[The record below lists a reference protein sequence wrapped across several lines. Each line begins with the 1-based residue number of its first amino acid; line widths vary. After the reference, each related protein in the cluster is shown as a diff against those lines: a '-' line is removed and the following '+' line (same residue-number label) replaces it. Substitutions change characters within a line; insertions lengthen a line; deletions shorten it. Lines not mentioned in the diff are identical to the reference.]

1 MMTNLDFTEDQ
12 TRMGRAFIVGN
23 GPSLTVEQL
32 NRLIPEVSFAVNR
45 IHILYDQ
52 TRWRPDYYVYMDMS
66 NTTNE
71 IYAPDLAF
79 HTRQG
84 YPCHIRSDIVAK
96 FIEFGIRQSMDDW
109 DINTSM
115 KNIEIVEQC
124 PHIDAERK
132 TVQEWHLPQLC
143 KQGGS
148 VSGAIQLAVMEGFN
162 PIYLIGCDG
171 NLEGNANNH
180 FSADYVDRD
189 SMTVQ
194 MAILANKTLEL
205 AHQIAGGECKE
216 RGVSIF
222 NATVG
227 GSGIGGIPY
236 CDFYELFD

>member
-1 MMTNLDFTEDQ
+1 M
-12 TRMGRAFIVGN
+12 RAFVVGN
-23 GPSLTVEQL
+23 GPSMTVEQL
-32 NRLIPEVSFAVNR
+32 NKLIPEVSFGVNR
-45 IHILYDQ
+45 IHLLYDQ
-52 TRWRPDYYVYMDMS
+52 TRWRPDYYTYMDMS
-66 NTTNE
+66 NTTNV
-71 IYAPDLAF
+71 IYVPDLDF

-96 FIEFGIRQSMDDW
+96 FIEYGIKQHMDFPQRW
-109 DINTSM
+109 DINENM
-115 KNIEIVEQC
+115 KNIKIVEQC
-124 PHIDAERK
+124 SHIDAERH
-132 TVQEWHLPQLC
+132 TVQEWHLDYTLC

-171 NLEGNANNH
+171 NLKGNANNH

-205 AHQIAGGECKE
+205 AHQIAGRECKE
-216 RGVSIF
+216 RDIKIY

-236 CDFYELFD
+236 CDFNTLFD

>member
-1 MMTNLDFTEDQ
+1 M
-12 TRMGRAFIVGN
+12 
-23 GPSLTVEQL
+23 
-32 NRLIPEVSFAVNR
+32 
-45 IHILYDQ
+45 YDK
-52 TRWRPDYYVYMDMS
+52 TKWRPDYYVYMDMS
-66 NTTNE
+66 NTTNV
-71 IYAPDLAF
+71 IYVPDLEY
-79 HTRQG
+79 HSRQG

-96 FIEFGIRQSMDDW
+96 FIEYGIRQNMESPSEEFN
-109 DINTSM
+109 INANM
-115 KNIEIVEQC
+115 KNIQIVEQC
-124 PHIDAERK
+124 SHIDAERH

-162 PIYLIGCDG
+162 PIYIIGCDG

-205 AHQIAGGECKE
+205 AHNIAGRECKE
-216 RGVSIF
+216 RGIKIY

-227 GSGIGGIPY
+227 GSGIGGIPA
-236 CDFYELFD
+236 CDFYDIFD

>member
-1 MMTNLDFTEDQ
+1 MT
-12 TRMGRAFIVGN
+12 RAFVVGN
-23 GPSLTVEQL
+23 GPSLKVEQL
-32 NRLIPEVSFAVNR
+32 NKLIPEVSFGVNR
-45 IHILYDQ
+45 IHLLYDQ

-66 NTTNE
+66 NTTNK
-71 IYAPDLAF
+71 IYAPDLSF
-79 HTRQG
+79 HSQQG

-96 FIEFGIRQSMDDW
+96 FIEFGIRQNTESPLENW
-109 DINTSM
+109 DINKSM
-115 KNIEIVEQC
+115 QNIKIVEQC
-124 PHIDAERK
+124 SHIDAERK

-189 SMTVQ
+189 SMTVS

-205 AHQIAGGECKE
+205 AHQIAGRECKE
-216 RGVSIF
+216 RDIKIY

-227 GSGIGGIPY
+227 GSGIGGIPH
-236 CDFYELFD
+236 CDFNTLFD

>member
-1 MMTNLDFTEDQ
+1 MTRTFV
-12 TRMGRAFIVGN
+12 IGN
-23 GPSLTVEQL
+23 GPSLKVEQL
-32 NRLIPEVSFAVNR
+32 NKIIPEVSFGVNR
-45 IHILYDQ
+45 IHLLYDQ
-52 TRWRPDYYVYMDMS
+52 TAWRPDYYVYMDMS

-71 IYAPDLAF
+71 IYAPDLSF
-79 HTRQG
+79 HSQQG

-96 FIEFGIRQSMDDW
+96 FIEFGIRQNTESPLENW
-109 DINTSM
+109 DINKSM
-115 KNIEIVEQC
+115 QNIKIVEQC

-132 TVQEWHLPQLC
+132 TVQEWHLEDTLC

-148 VSGAIQLAVMEGFN
+148 VSGAIQLAVIEGYN

-205 AHQIAGGECKE
+205 AHEIAGRECKK
-216 RGVSIF
+216 RGISIF

-227 GSGIGGIPY
+227 GSGIGGIPP
-236 CDFYELFD
+236 CDFDDIFD

>member
-1 MMTNLDFTEDQ
+1 MKREDIHY
-12 TRMGRAFIVGN
+12 TRAFIVGN
-23 GPSLTVEQL
+23 GPSLKVEQL
-32 NRLIPEVSFAVNR
+32 NKLIPEVSFGVNR
-45 IHILYDQ
+45 IHLLYDQ
-52 TRWRPDYYVYMDMS
+52 TAWRPDYYVYMDMS
-66 NTTNE
+66 NTTNI
-71 IYAPDLAF
+71 IYVPDLTL
-79 HTRQG
+79 HSLQG

-96 FIEFGIRQSMDDW
+96 FIEFGIRQNTESPSESW
-109 DINTSM
+109 NINANM
-115 KNIEIVEQC
+115 KNIRIVEQC
-124 PHIDAERK
+124 SHIDAERH
-132 TVQEWHLPQLC
+132 TTQEWHLDHTLC

-205 AHQIAGGECKE
+205 AHEIAGRECKK
-216 RGVSIF
+216 RGISIF

-227 GSGIGGIPY
+227 GSGIGGIPP
-236 CDFYELFD
+236 CDFDDIFD